1 MTATAVASRFENE
14 RKTLKINAQ
23 SKKKFLHIVSNMLK
37 YEHTQTTNYKA
48 IMKNANKIQLDTLTK
63 ETVYAAYEQALAE
76 VKEAFDICTALL
88 DDLYNI
94 DFGDDPVEKAR
105 AKREGVESTMLKETQ
120 KLDQLSE
127 QFVRITGLA
136 IYYGYKVDMDM
147 LRMADYRVKHI
158 N

>member
-1 MTATAVASRFENE
+1 MTATAVASRFKNE

-37 YEHTQTTNYKA
+37 YEHTQTTNYKG
-48 IMKNANKIQLDTLTK
+48 IMKNTNKIPLDTLTK
-63 ETVYAAYEQALAE
+63 ETDYAAYEQALAE

-94 DFGDDPVEKAR
+94 DFGDDPVEKAQ
-105 AKREGVESTMLKETQ
+105 AKRKGVESKMLKATQ

-136 IYYGYKVDMDM
+136 IYHGYKVDMDM

>member
-1 MTATAVASRFENE
+1 MHKV
-14 RKTLKINAQ
+14 
-23 SKKKFLHIVSNMLK
+23 KKFLHIVSNMLK
-37 YEHTQTTNYKA
+37 YEHTQTTNYKG
-48 IMKNANKIQLDTLTK
+48 IMKNTNKIQLDTLTK

-105 AKREGVESTMLKETQ
+105 AKRKGVESKMLKETK

>member
-23 SKKKFLHIVSNMLK
+23 SKKKFLHIVGDMLK
-37 YEHTQTTNYKA
+37 YEHTQTTNYKG
-48 IMKNANKIQLDTLTK
+48 IMKNTNKIQLDTLTK
-63 ETVYAAYEQALAE
+63 ENVYAAYEQALAE
-76 VKEAFDICTALL
+76 IKEAFDLCTALL

-94 DFGDDPVEKAR
+94 DFGNDPVEKAR
-105 AKREGVESTMLKETQ
+105 AKRKGVESKMLKETK

-136 IYYGYKVDMDM
+136 IYHGYKVDMDM